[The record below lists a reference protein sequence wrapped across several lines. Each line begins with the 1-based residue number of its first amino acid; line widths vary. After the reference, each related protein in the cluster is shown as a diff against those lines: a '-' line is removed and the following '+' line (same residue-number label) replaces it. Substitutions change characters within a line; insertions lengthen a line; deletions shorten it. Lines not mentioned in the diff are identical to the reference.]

1 MLMVGT
7 WKRSRWKQNVKQ
19 LSTLYQPANTL
30 VSDIVSTNVCITR
43 YTKCGQLDV
52 ARKVFDEMPIR
63 TVVSWNAM
71 VSGYSKWG
79 RFSEALSLVSIM
91 HHGNVRLNETTFLTT
106 LGVCARSGS
115 LSEGRELHCSVL
127 KTGTECFELV
137 GSSLLHFYSN
147 CLKIEDA
154 KRVFDELRGG
164 NELLW
169 SLMLVG
175 YVQCNLMGDA
185 MELFLKMPKWDV
197 VAWTTLISGYAK
209 NEDGCERALELFQ
222 WMRGS
227 GEVGPNEF
235 TLDCVIRAYG
245 RLGVLCAGKA
255 VHGLLIKYGFEFEE
269 SICGTLIEFYCDSEA
284 VHCAKRVYDRLENP
298 CLNASNSL
306 IGGLV
311 LMDRIEDA
319 ERIFCRLK
327 EKNPVSY
334 NLMIKGYAMS
344 GQVDQSKRLFENMKH
359 RTMISSNTMISLIK
373 TPFQSNVYVGTS
385 LIDMYSKSDNVL
397 YVKEMFMKLAKK
409 SLVSWNVMIAVYVN
423 NSMPGEAVDL
433 FLQLEVSGIEP
444 DAVTIASVL
453 PACGDLSALL
463 LGKRIHEYVERKR
476 LRPNLLLENALI
488 DMYAKCGCLQ
498 DAREVFDAM
507 KFQDVV
513 SWTSMM
519 SAYGRN
525 GRYDEALESF
535 DSMSISGQCPNEF
548 TLSSVLRS
556 CSLLGDFD
564 YGTRIHAYVIKLGFE
579 SNQYLGSTMIDLYA
593 KCGFTDEACKIFRN
607 MDNRDTISWTT
618 IISSLVQ
625 AEKFS
630 QALAHYMDMICA
642 GVHPNEFTFVKLLAA
657 SYSLGL
663 NYGKLLHAHLIRLGM
678 RLNLVLKTALVNMYS
693 KYQKMEDA
701 IKVSNQT
708 PDYDVLLWTSVIS
721 GFTKSLRV
729 TDAIAALR
737 EMELSGIVPNNFTY
751 SSILKASS
759 EILSL
764 ELGKQ
769 IHSRIIKAGLEYDTC
784 AGGALVDMYMKCSDL
799 AEDALEAFR
808 DITSPSVITWTS
820 LIAGFSEHGFEKDS
834 FQSFA
839 EMRAVGVQP
848 NSFTLSSILR
858 ACSTVKSHSQT
869 VKLHGLI
876 VKTKAGCDTV
886 VGNALVDAY
895 AALGM
900 VDDAWHVVTSMIH
913 RDAITYTCLATR
925 MNQMCRYEVAL
936 DVIVRMYM
944 DDVEMDGFS
953 MASFLSSSAGLAAME
968 TGRQLHCYS
977 IKAGLASGI
986 SVSNALVDLYGK
998 CGCTDDAYRAF
1009 KGISEPDIVSW
1020 NGLISGLA
1028 STGHISSALSTF
1040 DDMRL
1045 AGFKP
1050 DSITFLLVLFAC
1062 SHGGLVELGL
1072 EHFQSMREKHEIAP
1086 QLDHYACLVDL
1097 LGRAGR
1103 LEDAMEVIMTMPFK
1117 PDALIYKTL
1126 LGACKSHRNIALGE
1140 YVARQGI
1147 ELDPSDP
1154 AFYVLL

>member
-1 MLMVGT
+1 MSLPTVT
-7 WKRSRWKQNVKQ
+7 KFVINTTQVNCFKETCLRVLSLCNSRALKEGVCVHSPITKLGLQEDLY
-19 LSTLYQPANTL
+19 LSNNLLSLYAKCFGVEPA
-30 VSDIVSTNVCITR
+30 R
-43 YTKCGQLDV
+43 HF
-52 ARKVFDEMPIR
+52 FDEMP
-63 TVVSWNAM
+63 
-71 VSGYSKWG
+71 
-79 RFSEALSLVSIM
+79 
-91 HHGNVRLNETTFLTT
+91 
-106 LGVCARSGS
+106 
-115 LSEGRELHCSVL
+115 
-127 KTGTECFELV
+127 
-137 GSSLLHFYSN
+137 
-147 CLKIEDA
+147 
-154 KRVFDELRGG
+154 
-164 NELLW
+164 
-169 SLMLVG
+169 
-175 YVQCNLMGDA
+175 
-185 MELFLKMPKWDV
+185 
-197 VAWTTLISGYAK
+197 
-209 NEDGCERALELFQ
+209 
-222 WMRGS
+222 
-227 GEVGPNEF
+227 
-235 TLDCVIRAYG
+235 
-245 RLGVLCAGKA
+245 
-255 VHGLLIKYGFEFEE
+255 
-269 SICGTLIEFYCDSEA
+269 
-284 VHCAKRVYDRLENP
+284 DR
-298 CLNASNSL
+298 
-306 IGGLV
+306 
-311 LMDRIEDA
+311 
-319 ERIFCRLK
+319 
-327 EKNPVSY
+327 
-334 NLMIKGYAMS
+334 
-344 GQVDQSKRLFENMKH
+344 
-359 RTMISSNTMISLIK
+359 
-373 TPFQSNVYVGTS
+373 
-385 LIDMYSKSDNVL
+385 
-397 YVKEMFMKLAKK
+397 
-409 SLVSWNVMIAVYVN
+409 
-423 NSMPGEAVDL
+423 
-433 FLQLEVSGIEP
+433 
-444 DAVTIASVL
+444 
-453 PACGDLSALL
+453 
-463 LGKRIHEYVERKR
+463 
-476 LRPNLLLENALI
+476 
-488 DMYAKCGCLQ
+488 
-498 DAREVFDAM
+498 
-507 KFQDVV
+507 DVV
-513 SWTSMM
+513 SWTGML
-519 SAYGRN
+519 SAYVRN
-525 GRYDEALESF
+525 GRYDEALEFF

-593 KCGFTDEACKIFRN
+593 KCGFTDEACKIFTN

-693 KYQKMEDA
+693 KCQKMEDA

-721 GFTKSLRV
+721 GFTQSLRV
-729 TDAIAALR
+729 TDAIAALH

-769 IHSRIIKAGLEYDTC
+769 IHSRIIKAGLENDTC

-799 AEDALEAFR
+799 ADDALGAFR

-869 VKLHGLI
+869 VKLHGLM

-900 VDDAWHVVTSMIH
+900 VDDAWHVVTSMIR

-925 MNQMCRYEVAL
+925 MNQMGRYEVAL
-936 DVIVRMYM
+936 DVIIRMYM

-986 SVSNALVDLYGK
+986 SVSNALVDFYGK

-1028 STGHISSALSTF
+1028 SIGHISSALSTF

-1140 YVARQGI
+1140 YVARQGM

-1154 AFYVLL
+1154 AFYVLLANLYEESGQPDLAKSTRRVMRERGLKKNPGQCWMEIRNKVHLFNAGDRSHPQINEIHEKVESLITELKNRGNLYQDYEDSSYHSEKLAVAFGLLRTPRNASIRISKNMRICNECHNFIMIVTQFVDREIIVRDGNRLHVFKKGECSCMVAASLQPDKIFHNSVCHS

>member
-1 MLMVGT
+1 MSLPTVT
-7 WKRSRWKQNVKQ
+7 KFVINTTQVNCFKETCLRVLSLCNSRALKEGVCVHSPITKLGLQEDLY
-19 LSTLYQPANTL
+19 LSNNLLSLYAKCFGVEPA
-30 VSDIVSTNVCITR
+30 R
-43 YTKCGQLDV
+43 HF
-52 ARKVFDEMPIR
+52 FDEMP
-63 TVVSWNAM
+63 
-71 VSGYSKWG
+71 
-79 RFSEALSLVSIM
+79 
-91 HHGNVRLNETTFLTT
+91 
-106 LGVCARSGS
+106 
-115 LSEGRELHCSVL
+115 
-127 KTGTECFELV
+127 
-137 GSSLLHFYSN
+137 
-147 CLKIEDA
+147 
-154 KRVFDELRGG
+154 
-164 NELLW
+164 
-169 SLMLVG
+169 
-175 YVQCNLMGDA
+175 
-185 MELFLKMPKWDV
+185 
-197 VAWTTLISGYAK
+197 
-209 NEDGCERALELFQ
+209 
-222 WMRGS
+222 
-227 GEVGPNEF
+227 
-235 TLDCVIRAYG
+235 
-245 RLGVLCAGKA
+245 
-255 VHGLLIKYGFEFEE
+255 
-269 SICGTLIEFYCDSEA
+269 
-284 VHCAKRVYDRLENP
+284 DR
-298 CLNASNSL
+298 
-306 IGGLV
+306 
-311 LMDRIEDA
+311 
-319 ERIFCRLK
+319 
-327 EKNPVSY
+327 
-334 NLMIKGYAMS
+334 
-344 GQVDQSKRLFENMKH
+344 
-359 RTMISSNTMISLIK
+359 
-373 TPFQSNVYVGTS
+373 
-385 LIDMYSKSDNVL
+385 
-397 YVKEMFMKLAKK
+397 
-409 SLVSWNVMIAVYVN
+409 
-423 NSMPGEAVDL
+423 
-433 FLQLEVSGIEP
+433 
-444 DAVTIASVL
+444 
-453 PACGDLSALL
+453 
-463 LGKRIHEYVERKR
+463 
-476 LRPNLLLENALI
+476 
-488 DMYAKCGCLQ
+488 
-498 DAREVFDAM
+498 
-507 KFQDVV
+507 DVV
-513 SWTSMM
+513 SWTGML
-519 SAYGRN
+519 SAYVRN
-525 GRYDEALESF
+525 GRYDEALEFF
-535 DSMSISGQCPNEF
+535 DSMNISGQCPNEF

-564 YGTRIHAYVIKLGFE
+564 YGTRIHAFVIKLGFE

-642 GVHPNEFTFVKLLAA
+642 GVHPNEFTYVKLLAA
-657 SYSLGL
+657 PYSLGL
-663 NYGKLLHAHLIRLGM
+663 NYGKLLHAHLISLGM

-693 KYQKMEDA
+693 KCQKMEDA

-721 GFTKSLRV
+721 GFTQSLRV
-729 TDAIAALR
+729 TDAIAALH

-769 IHSRIIKAGLEYDTC
+769 IHSRIIKAGLEDDTC

-799 AEDALEAFR
+799 AEDALGAFR

-834 FQSFA
+834 FQSFE

-858 ACSTVKSHSQT
+858 ACT
-869 VKLHGLI
+869 
-876 VKTKAGCDTV
+876 
-886 VGNALVDAY
+886 
-895 AALGM
+895 
-900 VDDAWHVVTSMIH
+900 
-913 RDAITYTCLATR
+913 
-925 MNQMCRYEVAL
+925 
-936 DVIVRMYM
+936 
-944 DDVEMDGFS
+944 
-953 MASFLSSSAGLAAME
+953 GLAAME
-968 TGRQLHCYS
+968 TGRQLHCCS

-986 SVSNALVDLYGK
+986 SVSNALVDFYGK

-1050 DSITFLLVLFAC
+1050 DYITFLLVLFAC

-1140 YVARQGI
+1140 YVARQGT

-1154 AFYVLL
+1154 AFYVLLANLYEESGQPDLAKSTRRVMRERGLKKNPGQCWMEIRNKVHLFNAGDRSHPQINEIHEKVESLITELKNRGNLYQDYEDSSYHSEKLAVAFGLLRTPRNASIRISKNMLICSECHNFIMLVTQFVDREIIVRDGNRLHVFKKGECSCMVAASLQQDEIFHNSVCHS

>member
-1 MLMVGT
+1 MSLPTVT
-7 WKRSRWKQNVKQ
+7 KFVINTTQVNCFKETCLRVLSLCNSRALKEGVCVHSPITKLGLQEDLY
-19 LSTLYQPANTL
+19 LSNNLLSLYAKCFGVEPA
-30 VSDIVSTNVCITR
+30 R
-43 YTKCGQLDV
+43 HF
-52 ARKVFDEMPIR
+52 FDEMP
-63 TVVSWNAM
+63 
-71 VSGYSKWG
+71 
-79 RFSEALSLVSIM
+79 
-91 HHGNVRLNETTFLTT
+91 
-106 LGVCARSGS
+106 
-115 LSEGRELHCSVL
+115 
-127 KTGTECFELV
+127 
-137 GSSLLHFYSN
+137 
-147 CLKIEDA
+147 
-154 KRVFDELRGG
+154 
-164 NELLW
+164 
-169 SLMLVG
+169 
-175 YVQCNLMGDA
+175 
-185 MELFLKMPKWDV
+185 
-197 VAWTTLISGYAK
+197 
-209 NEDGCERALELFQ
+209 
-222 WMRGS
+222 
-227 GEVGPNEF
+227 
-235 TLDCVIRAYG
+235 
-245 RLGVLCAGKA
+245 
-255 VHGLLIKYGFEFEE
+255 
-269 SICGTLIEFYCDSEA
+269 
-284 VHCAKRVYDRLENP
+284 DR
-298 CLNASNSL
+298 
-306 IGGLV
+306 
-311 LMDRIEDA
+311 
-319 ERIFCRLK
+319 
-327 EKNPVSY
+327 
-334 NLMIKGYAMS
+334 
-344 GQVDQSKRLFENMKH
+344 
-359 RTMISSNTMISLIK
+359 
-373 TPFQSNVYVGTS
+373 
-385 LIDMYSKSDNVL
+385 
-397 YVKEMFMKLAKK
+397 
-409 SLVSWNVMIAVYVN
+409 
-423 NSMPGEAVDL
+423 
-433 FLQLEVSGIEP
+433 
-444 DAVTIASVL
+444 
-453 PACGDLSALL
+453 
-463 LGKRIHEYVERKR
+463 
-476 LRPNLLLENALI
+476 
-488 DMYAKCGCLQ
+488 
-498 DAREVFDAM
+498 
-507 KFQDVV
+507 DVV
-513 SWTSMM
+513 SWTGML
-519 SAYGRN
+519 SAYVRN

-808 DITSPSVITWTS
+808 DVTSPSVITWTS

-858 ACSTVKSHSQT
+858 ACT
-869 VKLHGLI
+869 
-876 VKTKAGCDTV
+876 
-886 VGNALVDAY
+886 
-895 AALGM
+895 
-900 VDDAWHVVTSMIH
+900 
-913 RDAITYTCLATR
+913 
-925 MNQMCRYEVAL
+925 
-936 DVIVRMYM
+936 
-944 DDVEMDGFS
+944 
-953 MASFLSSSAGLAAME
+953 GLAAME

-1154 AFYVLL
+1154 AFYVLLANLYEESGQPDLAKSTRRVMRERGLKKNPGQCWMEIRNKVHLFNAGDRSHPQINEIHEKVESLITELKNRGNLYQDYEDSSYHSEKLAVAFGLLRTPRNASVRISKNMRICSECHNFIMLVTQFVDREIIVRDGNRLHVFKKGECSCMVAASLQQDEIFHNSDVIVDVL